1 MEDKH
6 LSPRC
11 GRGWSFSKAATME
24 DVNQLRLAMAVLMLV
39 VIIFVV
45 CRLKLSS
52 IATKPKLNLPP
63 GPWTLPLIGSLH
75 HVVFGN
81 GTPLLFRVLRR
92 LAQKHGALMTIR
104 LGEVLAVVASS
115 TEAAQAILK
124 THDAAFADRFTP
136 TTFAAA
142 EYDGAADIIL
152 SPYGERW
159 RRLRKVV
166 VQEMLTAARV
176 RSFTRVR
183 EEEVARFVKEVAVSA
198 AAGDEVDFSMGVSK
212 LVNDAFV
219 RECVGS
225 RCEYQDEYLDA
236 IHTAI
241 RLSSGVTLADL
252 FPSWRIVQM
261 LATAP
266 RKVLACRRRIDRILE
281 KIIHEAKEAMDDM
294 KDAAH
299 DSFVAVL
306 LRLQKEGTM
315 PVELTNDTIMALM
328 FVSRSPSLIKLI
340 TIYHELLEEADID
353 TSSTTLN
360 WAMTELIRS
369 PAAMAKAQ
377 AEVREALKGKTSVT
391 EEDIAG
397 LSYLKLVFKETLR
410 LHPTSPLLIP
420 RRCRETCQVMG
431 YDIPKGTAVFVNVW
445 AIGRDPMYWDDDAE
459 EFRPERFETNG
470 IDFRGT
476 NFEFL
481 PFGAGRRM
489 CPGINLGLANIEL
502 ALASLLYHFDWKLP
516 KGMEPEDVDVWEAV
530 GVVASK
536 KTSLVDFPAFPS
548 LYVPFFSPHA
558 PAAPPPPLC
567 WPHLPLRPCL
577 LIPPPPAIHPSS
589 FLLLPPLYV
598 QCLHYPT
605 RPVVA
610 ATFPRLY
617 PVERHYLVASFATG
631 LPPVASLLVTS
642 LLIGV
647 TLPTTMLLPP
657 LLLGSAP
664 SPPHISPIHPCCSSL
679 ADSSSIP
686 LAVRWYAVVH
696 RTQGK
701 HRHTWGVVA
710 CEGAAATPT
719 SMPSG
724 LARHVHDGVHGP
736 TQYEH
741 DTEIF
746 RPRWAWARIEPP
758 IWTSL
763 GWVIYL

>member
-1 MEDKH
+1 MED
-6 LSPRC
+6 
-11 GRGWSFSKAATME
+11 
-24 DVNQLRLAMAVLMLV
+24 NQLRLAMAVMAVLLV
-39 VIIFVV
+39 VIIV
-45 CRLKLSS
+45 CRRLMLSYYAS
-52 IATKPKLNLPP
+52 TKPKLNLPP
-63 GPWTLPLIGSLH
+63 GPWTLPVIGSLH
-75 HVVFGN
+75 HIVFGN
-81 GTPLLFRVLRR
+81 GNPLLFRVLRR
-92 LAQKHGALMTIR
+92 LAQKHGALMTIH
-104 LGEVLAVVASS
+104 LGEVAAVVASS

-152 SPYGERW
+152 SPYGDRW

-183 EEEVARFVKEVAVSA
+183 EEEVARFLREVAASA

-252 FPSWRIVQM
+252 FPSWRIVQV

-281 KIIHEAKEAMDDM
+281 KIIHEAKEAMDD
-294 KDAAH
+294 KKQTAASH
-299 DSFVAVL
+299 ESFVAVL
-306 LRLQKEGTM
+306 LRLPKEGTM
-315 PVELTNDTIMALM
+315 PVELTNETIMALM
-328 FVSRSPSLIKLI
+328 FDMFVAGS
-340 TIYHELLEEADID
+340 D

-377 AEVREALKGKTSVT
+377 AEVREALKGKTSIT
-391 EEDIAG
+391 EEDIVG

-420 RRCRETCQVMG
+420 RRCRETTQVMG

-445 AIGRDPMYWDDDAE
+445 AIGRDPTYWDDDAE

-470 IDFRGT
+470 LDFRGT

-516 KGMEPEDVDVWEAV
+516 KGMEPGDVDVWEARLPRIPLPLCPLLLSSHAR
-530 GVVASK
+530 AS
-536 KTSLVDFPAFPS
+536 PS
-548 LYVPFFSPHA
+548 LPMT
-558 PAAPPPPLC
+558 APPPPLC
-567 WPHLPLRPCL
+567 WPGLHLPL
-577 LIPPPPAIHPSS
+577 
-589 FLLLPPLYV
+589 
-598 QCLHYPT
+598 
-605 RPVVA
+605 
-610 ATFPRLY
+610 
-617 PVERHYLVASFATG
+617 
-631 LPPVASLLVTS
+631 
-642 LLIGV
+642 
-647 TLPTTMLLPP
+647 
-657 LLLGSAP
+657 
-664 SPPHISPIHPCCSSL
+664 
-679 ADSSSIP
+679 
-686 LAVRWYAVVH
+686 
-696 RTQGK
+696 
-701 HRHTWGVVA
+701 
-710 CEGAAATPT
+710 
-719 SMPSG
+719 
-724 LARHVHDGVHGP
+724 
-736 TQYEH
+736 
-741 DTEIF
+741 
-746 RPRWAWARIEPP
+746 
-758 IWTSL
+758 
-763 GWVIYL
+763 